1 MSTCPCQKTLPMSS
15 LAPSLICASALS
27 IACASLSVFVVSRRW
42 AFIGEGIAHSGFG
55 GAGTA
60 WLLALLFPALD
71 GPEMQWLPYCGV
83 VVFALL
89 SALAIGAVTR
99 HGMAESDTAIGI
111 FMVASVAWGFVA
123 REAYRHF
130 RKADPRGWQSF
141 FFGEFRD
148 VDMTFAITS
157 TLLCLAVIA
166 TVWVMGKEIFAYCF
180 DPVTAEASG
189 VRAGF
194 VHYLMILLV
203 TATIVVGSRIVG
215 SILVTA
221 LLVLPGATSLA
232 LSRRLRVAVGGAT
245 ALALAAAIGGVI
257 ASRQIPYVTTGPAI
271 VLILF
276 TVFVAVFVTKQVS
289 RR

>member
-1 MSTCPCQKTLPMSS
+1 MTS
-15 LAPSLICASALS
+15 LAAALICASALS
-27 IACASLSVFVVSRRW
+27 VACAALSVFVVSRRW

-60 WLLALLFPALD
+60 WMLALIFPALD

-83 VVFALL
+83 IVFALL

-111 FMVASVAWGFVA
+111 FMVASVAWGFIA
-123 REAYRHF
+123 REAYMF
-130 RKADPRGWQSF
+130 YRKAQPHGWQSF

-166 TVWVMGKEIFAYCF
+166 TVWLMGKEIFAYCF
-180 DPVTAEASG
+180 DPETAEASG

-203 TATIVVGSRIVG
+203 TATIVIGSRIVG

-232 LSRRLRVAVGGAT
+232 ISRRLSVAVGGSV
-245 ALALAAAIGGVI
+245 ALALVAAIAGVLI
-257 ASRQIPYVTTGPAI
+257 SRQVQFLTTGPAI

-276 TVFVAVFVTKQVS
+276 AVFVVVFVGKRV
-289 RR
+289 RRS

>member
-1 MSTCPCQKTLPMSS
+1 MAS
-15 LAPSLICASALS
+15 LVPALICASALAV
-27 IACASLSVFVVSRRW
+27 ACASISVFVVSRRW

-60 WLLALLFPALD
+60 WILALLFPALD

-83 VVFALL
+83 ILFALL
-89 SALAIGAVTR
+89 SALAIAAVTR
-99 HGMAESDTAIGI
+99 HGLADSDTAIGI
-111 FMVASVAWGFVA
+111 FMVASVAWGFIA
-123 REAYRHF
+123 REAYLARRNALPH
-130 RKADPRGWQSF
+130 GWQSF

-148 VDMTFAITS
+148 VDMGFAITA

-166 TVWVMGKEIFAYCF
+166 TVWLMGKEIFAYCF

-203 TATIVVGSRIVG
+203 TATIIVGSRIVG

-232 LSRRLRVAVGGAT
+232 ISRRLDVAVGGAMAF
-245 ALALAAAIGGVI
+245 ALIAAIAGVF
-257 ASRQIPYVTTGPAI
+257 AGAQIPFVTTGPAI

-276 TVFVAVFVTKQVS
+276 AVFVAVFVGKRVA